1 MCDNKEIQAEIKS
14 LCEKVDNNSAGIE
27 QNNRAL
33 RGYNNTPGLVA
44 DVKSLSVQVQS
55 LKEETIPHMKDD
67 ILKEIKVLQEK
78 TVLWPVLGK
87 VGGNIITAVVTAILI
102 TGLHAI
108 FFP

>member
-1 MCDNKEIQAEIKS
+1 MCEDKQMTADLQAIQKS
-14 LCEKVDNNSAGIE
+14 VNANTAGIE

-33 RGYNNTPGLVA
+33 RGYNGNPGLVA
-44 DVKSLSVQVQS
+44 DVKSVAEQVQI
-55 LKEETIPHMKDD
+55 LKDETIPHMKDD
-67 ILKEIKVLQEK
+67 ILKEIKILQEK

-87 VGGNIITAVVTAILI
+87 VGGNIITAIVTALLI